1 VLEFTTFTKINI
13 NTLKSD
19 YNWISL
25 HTKAI
30 IIPVIVLFGMVAI
43 ISPNAFAVDADGNK
57 EIEKP
62 VAASTQNQPAAN
74 TEKKMKIAFL
84 TDGLFSDAGWGAF
97 GYNAAQALQGKY
109 SYIVDLKENVPIPK
123 IEETLREHAKA
134 GYDLIISHGFEWG
147 KPAVK
152 VGKEYPGTKFAIFTG
167 LVNSSNVASIYPMQ
181 QEATYVLGALA
192 AAMSKTGTIGFVGG
206 ERYPNLINIYEGY
219 RQGAQDINP
228 NVKVLV
234 TYLDDWDNPTKGKR
248 AAISQID
255 NGADLLLHVADTSGH
270 GVIEAAKER
279 GIYAFGA
286 ISDQNKLAPETVLTS
301 FVLDA
306 EKAFNQ
312 VIRLVQTGDFIGQ
325 IFKPGLELEKGSPGD
340 GIVYIAPYHSLG
352 HTVPENVKLRLE
364 QLKGD
369 IVNGKIKVPE
379 RYSNNNGSYLASN
392 RG

>member
-1 VLEFTTFTKINI
+1 MNNKISLYIKTLGMVVLVMFGVLVIFSSNIFPISADYTKIPEKLI
-13 NTLKSD
+13 TTPTQDQS
-19 YNWISL
+19 
-25 HTKAI
+25 T
-30 IIPVIVLFGMVAI
+30 
-43 ISPNAFAVDADGNK
+43 ADNG
-57 EIEKP
+57 
-62 VAASTQNQPAAN
+62 
-74 TEKKMKIAFL
+74 KKLKIAFL

-109 SYIVDLKENVPIPK
+109 SYIVELKENVPIPK
-123 IEETLREHAKA
+123 IEETLRDYAKA

-147 KPAVK
+147 KPAVN
-152 VGKEYPGTKFAIFTG
+152 VGRDYPATKFVIFTG

-181 QEATYVLGALA
+181 QEGTYVLGALA
-192 AAMSKTGTIGFVGG
+192 ATMSKTGTIGFVGG

-219 RQGAQDINP
+219 RQGAQDVNP

-234 TYLDDWDNPTKGKR
+234 TYLDDWDNSTKGKK

-255 NGADLLLHVADTSGH
+255 SGADFLLHVADSSGQ

-286 ISDQNKLAPETVLTS
+286 ISDQNKLAPDTVLTS

-306 EKAFNQ
+306 EKAFDQ
-312 VIRLVQTGDFIGQ
+312 VIKLVKTGNFSGQ
-325 IFKPGLELEKGSPGD
+325 IFKPGLESEKGSSGE
-340 GIVYIAPYHSLG
+340 GIVYIAPFHNLD
-352 HTVPENVKLRLE
+352 HNVPENVKLWFE
-364 QLKGD
+364 QLKED

-379 RYSNNNGSYLASN
+379 RYSGNIGNYLANN

>member
-1 VLEFTTFTKINI
+1 
-13 NTLKSD
+13 
-19 YNWISL
+19 
-25 HTKAI
+25 
-30 IIPVIVLFGMVAI
+30 
-43 ISPNAFAVDADGNK
+43 
-57 EIEKP
+57 
-62 VAASTQNQPAAN
+62 
-74 TEKKMKIAFL
+74 
-84 TDGLFSDAGWGAF
+84 
-97 GYNAAQALQGKY
+97 
-109 SYIVDLKENVPIPK
+109 
-123 IEETLREHAKA
+123 
-134 GYDLIISHGFEWG
+134 
-147 KPAVK
+147 
-152 VGKEYPGTKFAIFTG
+152 
-167 LVNSSNVASIYPMQ
+167 
-181 QEATYVLGALA
+181 LGALA

-228 NVKVLV
+228 TVKVLV

-255 NGADLLLHVADTSGH
+255 RGADLLLHVADTSGH

-306 EKAFNQ
+306 EKAFDQ
-312 VIRLVQTGDFIGQ
+312 VIRLVQAGNFIGQ

-340 GIVYIAPYHSLG
+340 GIVYIAPYHSLE
-352 HTVPENVKLRLE
+352 HTVPDNVKLRLE
-364 QLKGD
+364 QLKGN